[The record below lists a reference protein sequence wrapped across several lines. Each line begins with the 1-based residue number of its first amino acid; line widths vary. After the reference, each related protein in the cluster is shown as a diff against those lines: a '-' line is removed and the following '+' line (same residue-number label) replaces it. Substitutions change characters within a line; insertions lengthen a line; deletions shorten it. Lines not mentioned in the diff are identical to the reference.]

1 MSASSQFVATP
12 LAPTRGVVESFD
24 DPRGLGIVRSEVG
37 TPYPF
42 HCTSILGE
50 ARTISEGIDVTFT
63 VVAGR
68 HGRWEAAGL
77 QATGSSPSF
86 ESVGRSD

>member
-1 MSASSQFVATP
+1 MSASPKFVATP
-12 LAPTRGVVESFD
+12 LAPTRGIVESFD
-24 DPRGLGIVRSEVG
+24 DPRGLGIVRSETG
-37 TPYPF
+37 TSYPF
-42 HCTSILGE
+42 HCTSIQGD

-77 QATGSSPSF
+77 RATDSSFASGSIGKP
-86 ESVGRSD
+86 D